1 MPPPVTPV
9 AAGPVT
15 VGLDIGTTAVK
26 AVAAD
31 ADGQIVARHRQPH
44 ELLTPNA
51 ERFEHD
57 ALQAWHHGLLQA
69 WRQVA
74 AGQDVRG
81 VCVAAMVPSLAGLDA
96 QNRPCTPGLLYGDVR
111 GCSEE
116 NLAKAP
122 IENGEF
128 LGFLKWLAANHPEAE
143 RYGPAQ
149 AVGNAALGGKP
160 VLDTASAITTMP
172 VFNGVDWDADVCT
185 QVGITTSQLPRLVPG
200 YDPAGEVFPANTAGC
215 HNPNTAIPMTG
226 GSIDALAEQLTADA
240 SQPGDVLVV
249 LGATLLCWQV
259 MADWVEVDRLWTVPH
274 SQPGLTLLGGPSN
287 AGGIFNN
294 YLASLLGVD
303 LSPGPNHSST
313 LELSDPV
320 NIPVWQPYIRGERIP
335 LHNRS
340 LRASLHHLNLT
351 HGPDELRRA
360 GYETSGFVIRHQLE
374 LASQPPNQLHNQPAS
389 QPKRIIATG
398 GGTYSPDWVQAIAD
412 VTGLPVQCS
421 AIAEGAALG
430 AAFLARITAGLET
443 DPADIARWR
452 QTGASY
458 EPRPDWQAA
467 CDDRYASFKALTY
480 AQLAEL

>member
-1 MPPPVTPV
+1 MPVTVGPV
-9 AAGPVT
+9 TVGPVT
-15 VGLDIGTTAVK
+15 VGLDIGTTAIK

-31 ADGQIVARHRQPH
+31 ADGQIVAHHRQPH
-44 ELLTPNA
+44 ELLTPSA

-57 ALQAWHHGLLQA
+57 ALQSWHHGLLQA
-69 WRQVA
+69 WGQVA

-128 LGFLKWLAANHPEAE
+128 LGFLKWLAANYPEAE

-149 AVGNAALGGKP
+149 AVGNAALGGEP
-160 VLDTASAITTMP
+160 VLDTASAITAMP
-172 VFNGVDWDADVCT
+172 VFNGANWDADVCEPLG
-185 QVGITTSQLPRLVPG
+185 VATSQLPRLVPG
-200 YDPAGEVFPANTAGC
+200 YDPAGEVSPANTAGC
-215 HNPNTAIPMTG
+215 HNPNTAIPLAG

-287 AGGIFNN
+287 AGGIFIN
-294 YLASLLGVD
+294 YLASLLDTKPGH
-303 LSPGPNHSST
+303 SPTSNHS
-313 LELSDPV
+313 LELHDPA

-360 GYETSGFVIRHQLE
+360 GYEASGFVIRHQLE
-374 LASQPPNQLHNQPAS
+374 LASQHSQPPNQPSNQP
-389 QPKRIIATG
+389 QRIIATG
-398 GGTYSPDWVQAIAD
+398 GGTCNPDWAQAIAD
-412 VTGLPVQCS
+412 ATGLPVECS

-430 AAFLARITAGLET
+430 AAFLARVTAGLEA

-467 CDDRYASFKALTY
+467 CEERYASFKALTY
-480 AQLAEL
+480 TQLAEL